1 MARNTTPVVVNKASA
16 SSFTPVRV
24 QNPVT
29 FVAMSARTLSPDEA
43 ERVIAGIRLLIERCG
58 SQVAVHQRHGIS
70 QQTISKVLKGEGHP
84 GLRLAEQVARALG
97 VSPTELRTG
106 RGETPSLGSMQGW
119 DDAERLARRRFAHI
133 PEQVWSDIR
142 GLQTAHP
149 PDHISPEFVLQ
160 LALAWSTGLA
170 RAPHAAEKLEEEI
183 GSKK

>member
-1 MARNTTPVVVNKASA
+1 MAENPTPVVVAEARASLV
-16 SSFTPVRV
+16 TPVSV
-24 QNPVT
+24 QDSVS
-29 FVAMSARTLSPDEA
+29 FSGMSARTLSPDEA

-97 VSPTELRTG
+97 VSATELRTG
-106 RGETPSLGSMQGW
+106 RSERPSLGSMQGW
-119 DDAERLARRRFAHI
+119 DAAERLARRRFAHI

-170 RAPHAAEKLEEEI
+170 RAPAEAEKLDEEI
-183 GSKK
+183 GSQK